1 MIVLIIFL
9 LATSLPFI
17 IQSLRASTAVVNFV
31 PLQNVYHQIYN
42 RDDALLNRLENTERE
57 RERETIIIF
66 PVSDFNLEQQWR
78 S

>member
-1 MIVLIIFL
+1 MFL

-57 RERETIIIF
+57 RGRERETIIIF
-66 PVSDFNLEQQWR
+66 PVSDFNLGQQWG